1 MGRSRTERARDRV
14 RTRTRR
20 RSIPWA
26 TWAAKDRR
34 SPRSARRS
42 ATSASGVSRAWRDGE
57 VEQLVPA
64 SAAKSTRP
72 TRGSRAPPSPR
83 RTLFSFR
90 FHPLL
95 GRQQPL
101 ALCRRWFCFRTHA
114 QLIQHLAD
122 EAALFGVHVWNRPV
136 FEIRLLDLALD
147 LDGQCEPIA
156 RQALGSKNFDRHD
169 GRDHQNANKEQRR
182 AVPRHLEPACQGG
195 PASRIATATPP
206 TPSGNR
212 GPKATRI
219 RLPRTTADSFHP
231 LPL

>member
-83 RTLFSFR
+83 KRLFSFR

-101 ALCRRWFCFRTHA
+101 ALCRRWFCLRTHA

-122 EAALFGVHVWNRPV
+122 EAALFGVHAWNRPV
-136 FEIRLLDLALD
+136 FQIRLLDLALD
-147 LDGQCEPIA
+147 LGGQSEPIV
-156 RQALGSKNFDRHD
+156 RRALGSKNFDR
-169 GRDHQNANKEQRR
+169 RDHQNDHEDQKR
-182 AVPRHLEPACQGG
+182 AVSRHLLDFPEPQRIHFTL
-195 PASRIATATPP
+195 SRFDNGAETLSRPMCAE
-206 TPSGNR
+206 GV
-212 GPKATRI
+212 
-219 RLPRTTADSFHP
+219 L
-231 LPL
+231 